1 MIEFLWHVPVFLWEL
16 ALNVVFWGSISAL
29 VFLIVKWGTEKW
41 IETMKSEKE
50 IEESDQGNRDNWG
63 V

>member
-16 ALNVVFWGSISAL
+16 ALNVAFWGSISAL

-50 IEESDQGNRDNWG
+50 IEDSDQGNRDNWG

>member
-16 ALNVVFWGSISAL
+16 ALNVAFWGSISAL